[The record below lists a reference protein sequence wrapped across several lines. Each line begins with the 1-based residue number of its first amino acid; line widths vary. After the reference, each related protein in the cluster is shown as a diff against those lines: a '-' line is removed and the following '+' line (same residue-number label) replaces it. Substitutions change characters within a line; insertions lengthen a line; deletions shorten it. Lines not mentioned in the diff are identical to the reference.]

1 MKCESCLEPN
11 IYAKRDGKSLCERCY
26 RKCFVYKISFDKLVA
41 LMKISNCQ
49 ICDKEITFAYSGRHG
64 GTTNSAHIDHD
75 HDTGIVRGVL
85 CPNCNFLEGFLKRQS
100 NPDEWIK
107 RVKAWQI
114 EGTMSHLNIQLPNH
128 VKTKYGKDITWG
140 EE

>member
-1 MKCESCLEPN
+1 MPCESCLAPN
-11 IYAKRDGKSLCERCY
+11 TYAKRDGKSLCERCY

-49 ICDKEITFAYSGRHG
+49 ICDKEITFAYSGQSG
-64 GTTNSAHIDHD
+64 GNTNSAHIDHD

-85 CPNCNFLEGFLKRQS
+85 CQNCNFLEGFLNKQS